1 MSETLVVISKI
12 KAYIKEKSDGMST
25 SGNFATAISDVIRSR
40 CDAAIENTTKDRR
53 KTVMD
58 RDFNSDTGTHDALI
72 VTSKLKAYIKEKSD
86 GMSTAANVIPAIS
99 GIVAKLCDEA
109 IANAQKDRRKTV
121 MDRDLP

>member
-12 KAYIKEKSDGMST
+12 KGYIKEKSDGMST
-25 SGNFATAISDVIRSR
+25 SGNFAPALSDIIRAR
-40 CDAAIENTTKDRR
+40 CDAAIESTTKDRR

-58 RDFNSDTGTHDALI
+58 RDFASDTGTHDALV
-72 VTSKLKAYIKEKSD
+72 VTSKLKAYIKGKSD
-86 GMSTAANVIPAIS
+86 GMSTSANVVPAIS
-99 GIVAKLCDEA
+99 GIIAKLCDDA

>member
-1 MSETLVVISKI
+1 MSETLVVISKV
-12 KAYIKEKSDGMST
+12 KGYIKEKSDGMST
-25 SGNFATAISDVIRSR
+25 SGNFATAISDVIRAR

-58 RDFNSDTGTHDALI
+58 RDFNSDTGSHDALI

-86 GMSTAANVIPAIS
+86 GMSTSANVIPTIS
-99 GIVAKLCDEA
+99 GIVAKLCDHA
-109 IANAQKDRRKTV
+109 IENARNGRRKTV

>member
-12 KAYIKEKSDGMST
+12 KGYIKEKSDGMST
-25 SGNFATAISDVIRSR
+25 AGNFAPALSDMIRVR

-58 RDFNSDTGTHDALI
+58 RDFESDTGTHDALV
-72 VTSKLKAYIKEKSD
+72 VTSKLKGYIKEKSD
-86 GMSTAANVIPAIS
+86 GMSTAGNVVPAIS
-99 GIVAKLCDEA
+99 GIIAKLCDDA